1 MLFLLIKCWKSFL
14 RFFQGPYSHIV
25 GGNLAVSAD
34 SSRKAPAIHL
44 QRIYRQLFDALER
57 HSIRDWVAPLHLSC
71 SSVQG
76 QPQIQYCPTE
86 SVSLAQ
92 EEQAIGHY
100 VLKLLWFWRSKY
112 RRWGDDPSK
121 MRAAH
126 QWDLNQTSVDVEEEE
141 GVYNKVQHAVHA
153 MAVKERP
160 DTVSWALKTYKTYPL
175 NQRRGFT
182 FNWLGTVV
190 F

>member
-1 MLFLLIKCWKSFL
+1 MLEIFLAIFPGSLLAHCWRESCSISRLIKESSSYTSPK
-14 RFFQGPYSHIV
+14 
-25 GGNLAVSAD
+25 NL
-34 SSRKAPAIHL
+34 SSTLWCTRETQHT
-44 QRIYRQLFDALER
+44 R
-57 HSIRDWVAPLHLSC
+57 LSGTASPFMFHAYTAC
-71 SSVQG
+71 VEE
-76 QPQIQYCPTE
+76 PQIQYCPTE

-141 GVYNKVQHAVHA
+141 GAYNKVQHAVHA

-160 DTVSWALKTYKTYPL
+160 TKKAESVGQK
-175 NQRRGFT
+175 
-182 FNWLGTVV
+182 
-190 F
+190 